1 MDIVDASKESSTGLE
16 LDKIDLS
23 DLFQVPVVEKKDQKE
38 GKKKS
43 KIKIPS
49 LNIANFKIALI
60 IGAIILSLIIVYFLW
75 DQTIIDLPFLES
87 GSTQR
92 MSKRIVTVG
101 PVMTS
106 FGKDEHVKMTVQI
119 ECKNTKLKNKVSE
132 LDQRIQ
138 SKIMLMLN
146 DPKARRLLRQGD
158 FKALKPFIRKEVE
171 QLLKN
176 SGVIKG
182 VYFSQINLY

>member
-1 MDIVDASKESSTGLE
+1 MDIVDASQKSETGLE

-23 DLFQVPVVEKKDQKE
+23 DLLQAPVVEKKAQKE

-60 IGAIILSLIIVYFLW
+60 IGAIILSLSMVYLLW
-75 DQTIIDLPFLES
+75 DQTIIDLPFMERKP
-87 GSTQR
+87 TPQ

-119 ECKNTKLKNKVSE
+119 ECKNTRLKDKVSE

-138 SKIMLMLN
+138 NKIMLMLN
-146 DPKARRLLRQGD
+146 DPKVRRLLRQRD
-158 FKALKPFIRKEVE
+158 FKALKPFIKKEVE
-171 QLLKN
+171 RLIKN
-176 SGVIKG
+176 SGVKD
-182 VYFSQINLY
+182 VYFSQITLY

>member
-1 MDIVDASKESSTGLE
+1 MEIVDASQESSTGLE

-23 DLFQVPVVEKKDQKE
+23 DLLHAPVTEKKAQKE

-43 KIKIPS
+43 GIKIPS

-60 IGAIILSLIIVYFLW
+60 IGAIILSLTIVYLLW
-75 DQTIIDLPFLES
+75 DQTIIDLPFMES
-87 GSTQR
+87 TPTPQ
-92 MSKRIVTVG
+92 MSERIVTVG

-119 ECKNTKLKNKVSE
+119 ECKNTKLKDKVSE

-138 SKIMLMLN
+138 NKIMLMLN

-158 FKALKPFIRKEVE
+158 FKALKPFIKKEVE
-171 QLLKN
+171 RLLKN
-176 SGVIKG
+176 NGVKD
-182 VYFSQINLY
+182 VYFSQITLY

>member
-1 MDIVDASKESSTGLE
+1 MEIVDASQESTTGLE

-23 DLFQVPVVEKKDQKE
+23 DILIAPGTEKKAQKE
-38 GKKKS
+38 GKKFG
-43 KIKIPS
+43 IKIPS
-49 LNIANFKIALI
+49 LNIANYKIALI
-60 IGAIILSLIIVYFLW
+60 IGAMILSLTIVYLLW

-87 GSTQR
+87 GSTAR

-106 FGKDEHVKMTVQI
+106 FGKDEHIKMTVQI
-119 ECKNTKLKNKVSE
+119 ECKNTKLKDKVLK

-138 SKIMLMLN
+138 NKIMLMLD
-146 DPKARRLLRQGD
+146 DPKVRRLVRQGN
-158 FKALKPFIRKEVE
+158 FKALKPFIKKEVE

-176 SGVIKG
+176 SGVKD
-182 VYFSQINLY
+182 VYFSQITLY